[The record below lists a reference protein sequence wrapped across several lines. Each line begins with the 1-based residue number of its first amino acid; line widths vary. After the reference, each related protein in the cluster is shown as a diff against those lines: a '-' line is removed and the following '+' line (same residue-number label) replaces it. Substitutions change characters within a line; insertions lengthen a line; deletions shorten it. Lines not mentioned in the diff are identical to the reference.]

1 MFSTRSLAEYSAMN
15 ILVNAIW
22 LAPERLRRTS
32 EGSIPEERLKEKQKV
47 RGIFLRKQKEQKTF
61 SPHLFTSL
69 AFSSA
74 TSLSSISFYRLM
86 DFNSFTVTL
95 VYIRVITL
103 FIL

>member
-47 RGIFLRKQKEQKTF
+47 RAKCRGGGEGQQEAPGIFRAVKLF
-61 SPHLFTSL
+61 S
-69 AFSSA
+69 
-74 TSLSSISFYRLM
+74 
-86 DFNSFTVTL
+86 
-95 VYIRVITL
+95 VIL
-103 FIL
+103 K